1 MSNFWM
7 LFIAAILSIIAA
19 YGLGF
24 HVGFDR
30 GVRHKYYEDLLEH
43 VNNIMEVK
51 KNESN

>member
-1 MSNFWM
+1 MSDFWM

-30 GVRHKYYEDLLEH
+30 GVKHRYYEDLIDTANKL
-43 VNNIMEVK
+43 MEVK
-51 KNESN
+51 EDAKL